1 MTGTFNA
8 AFLQKSAKS
17 ERRERAAKVLTNAA
31 QLTHNPKLTL
41 LATSVKLDAFK
52 KEKESIEKMITQLV
66 VEKEDE
72 ITFKDYCIEEM
83 NKNEADTEVKN
94 KEKADTQALIDELTN
109 TIETLTTELD
119 NLHTNIAE
127 MQDSMKRAGE
137 DREIENVEF
146 NKVVQDQRA
155 TMQLLNGALNAL
167 KGFYGIQMQKKAV
180 ASKKQPAGPAPP

>member
-1 MTGTFNA
+1 
-8 AFLQKSAKS
+8 
-17 ERRERAAKVLTNAA
+17 
-31 QLTHNPKLTL
+31 
-41 LATSVKLDAFK
+41 
-52 KEKESIEKMITQLV
+52 
-66 VEKEDE
+66 
-72 ITFKDYCIEEM
+72 M

-94 KEKADTQALIDELTN
+94 KEKADTQALIDELAN

-119 NLHTNIAE
+119 NLRTNIAE

-155 TMQLLNGALNAL
+155 TMKLLNGALNAL

-180 ASKKQPAGPAPP
+180 ASQKKQPAGPAPPPGFKTYEKNANS